1 MGSYSKGKE
10 EAVCWIKEHFNKG
23 IKCLD
28 VGACNGK
35 WFDLLWDYMVLDGVE
50 VWQPYINKYNLVAKY
65 RRLFEVDIREFEY
78 EWYDLIIFGDI
89 IEHLSVEEAQ
99 KVIEYARPR
108 CQNMIVAV
116 PFKYKQGEKNGNPY
130 EVHIQDDLT
139 PELFNERYQGFVPIY
154 MSDDYAY
161 YVKNKDGT
169 K

>member
-10 EAVCWIKEHFNKG
+10 EAVRWIKDHFKSG
-23 IKCLD
+23 AKCLD

-35 WFDLLWDYMVLDGVE
+35 WFNLLWDYMTMDGLE
-50 VWQPYINKYNLVAKY
+50 VWQPYISKFNLAAKY
-65 RRLFEVDIREFEY
+65 RRLFEVDIRDFKY
-78 EWYDLIIFGDI
+78 DWYDLIIFGDI
-89 IEHLSVEEAQ
+89 IEHLSVEDAQ
-99 KVIEYARPR
+99 RVLEYAESR

-139 PELFNERYQGFVPIY
+139 PELFIERYPGFVSIY

-161 YVKNKDGT
+161 YVKMAQNDT
-169 K
+169 